1 MMGMKPAATVLLCA
15 SVLVLCSVLSIDR
28 GQVAV
33 GPHARSFRLPC
44 LCLFKSITGQ
54 DCPFCGLTRSLVS
67 IGHLDLRNGWRYNRA
82 GLLVYLLIAYQ
93 LIAGSVLVLKGR
105 RAGSSTMWPPLT
117 SRAYYALSAILLV
130 TWIIR
135 LMES

>member
-1 MMGMKPAATVLLCA
+1 MGIKPAYAALLCA
-15 SVLVLCSVLSIDR
+15 SILVLCSVLSIDQ

-33 GPHARSFRLPC
+33 GSRAGSVRLPC
-44 LCLFKSITGQ
+44 VCLFKSITGQ

-67 IGHLDLRNGWRYNRA
+67 IGHRDFRNGWRYNRA
-82 GLLVYLLIAYQ
+82 GLLVYLLICYQ
-93 LIAGSVLVLKGR
+93 LIASLALVLKGR
-105 RAGSSTMWPPLT
+105 RAGSSRARRPMTA
-117 SRAYYALSAILLV
+117 RAYYALSAILLV

>member
-1 MMGMKPAATVLLCA
+1 VMGIKPAAMVLLCA

-33 GPHARSFRLPC
+33 GPYAKSFRMPC
-44 LCLFKSITGQ
+44 LCLFKSVTGR

-93 LIAGSVLVLKGR
+93 LIASSVLVLKGHW
-105 RAGSSTMWPPLT
+105 AGSGTVWRPLT
-117 SRAYYALSAILLV
+117 TRASYALSAILLV

-135 LMES
+135 LLES

>member
-1 MMGMKPAATVLLCA
+1 MGIKPAYAALLCA
-15 SVLVLCSVLSIDR
+15 SVLVLCSVLSIDQ

-33 GPHARSFRLPC
+33 GPHAKSLRMPC
-44 LCLFKSITGQ
+44 VCLFKSITGQ

-67 IGHLDLRNGWRYNRA
+67 IGHLDLRNGWHYNRA

-93 LIAGSVLVLKGR
+93 LISSLVLVLKGHR
-105 RAGSSTMWPPLT
+105 PGSWTVWRPVT
-117 SRAYYALSAILLV
+117 TRAYYAVSAILLV

>member
-1 MMGMKPAATVLLCA
+1 MMGIKPAYAALLCA
-15 SVLVLCSVLSIDR
+15 SILLLCSVLSIDR

-33 GPHARSFRLPC
+33 GPYAKSFRMPC
-44 LCLFKSITGQ
+44 LCLFKSVTGR

-67 IGHLDLRNGWRYNRA
+67 IGHLDLRNGWRYNPA
-82 GLLVYLLIAYQ
+82 GLLVYLLVVYH
-93 LIAGSVLVLKGR
+93 LIASSVLVLKGR
-105 RAGSSTMWPPLT
+105 RAGSGTAWRPLT
-117 SRAYYALSAILLV
+117 ARASYALSVILLV

>member
-1 MMGMKPAATVLLCA
+1 MRGIKPAYAALLCA
-15 SVLVLCSVLSIDR
+15 SILVLCSVLAIDQGR
-28 GQVAV
+28 VAV
-33 GPHARSFRLPC
+33 GTQARSFRMPC
-44 LCLFKSITGQ
+44 VCLFKSITGQ

-67 IGHLDLRNGWRYNRA
+67 IGHLDLRSGWHYNRA

-93 LIAGSVLVLKGR
+93 LIASLALVLKGG
-105 RAGSSTMWPPLT
+105 RAGSWTAGRPMT
-117 SRAYYALSAILLV
+117 TRAYYAVSAILLV

>member
-1 MMGMKPAATVLLCA
+1 MMGLKPAYTAFLCA
-15 SVLVLCSVLSIDR
+15 SILVLCAALSIDR
-28 GQVAV
+28 GQIAV
-33 GPHARSFRLPC
+33 GPHARPVRMPC
-44 LCLFKSITGQ
+44 VCLFKSVTGQ

-67 IGHLDLRNGWRYNRA
+67 IGHLDLRKGWQYHPA

-93 LIAGSVLVLKGR
+93 LIASLALVRKGR
-105 RAGSSTMWPPLT
+105 RPGSWTVWRPMT
-117 SRAYYALSAILLV
+117 TRAYYALSALLLV